1 MYTRNPS
8 VIETDLEHELILL
21 DPGSGEMFS
30 LNDTGRRVWRALP
43 AESAELVAAHL
54 VATLEV
60 DQETAERDVRSLLD
74 ALLAARL
81 VAFSPG

>member
-43 AESAELVAAHL
+43 ADSTTALARELEAA
-54 VATLEV
+54 LEV
-60 DQETAERDVRSLLD
+60 DLETAERDVD
-74 ALLAARL
+74 ALLAHLSAAGL
-81 VAFSPG
+81 VTSA